1 MGVEQMYKIQLSN
14 GQALDNLTLNG
25 NNFISAS
32 KVEDTVFDGGLSSVT
47 FTDTDTGKSQTY
59 TDMVLIANR
68 VFDGQSWFV
77 LAEETPAEKEKRR
90 LLARI
95 AELEAAVNPEI
106 PKKVATLEADVETLK
121 TGYAAEF
128 TALDTEYTKGVN
140 SV

>member
-1 MGVEQMYKIQLSN
+1 VYKRPGPTPGNL
-14 GQALDNLTLNG
+14 ALNRH
-25 NNFISAS
+25 NFISPP

-47 FTDTDTGKSQTY
+47 FTDTDTGKSQSY

-68 VFDGQSWFV
+68 VFGGQSWLV
-77 LAEETPAEKEKRR
+77 LAEESPAEKEKRR

-95 AELEAAVNPEI
+95 AELEAAVNPDI

-128 TALDTEYTKGVN
+128 AALDAEYTKGVN
-140 SV
+140 SL

>member
-1 MGVEQMYKIQLSN
+1 MYKIQLSN
-14 GQALDNLTLNG
+14 GQTLDNLTLNG
-25 NNFISAS
+25 NNFISTS
-32 KVEDTVFDGGLSSVT
+32 KVEDTVFDGGLSTVT

-77 LAEETPAEKEKRR
+77 LAEDTPAEKEKRR

-106 PKKVATLEADVETLK
+106 PKKVATLESDVETLK

-128 TALDTEYTKGVN
+128 AALDTEYAKGVN
-140 SV
+140 SL